1 MFGSRQIKSFL
12 IMEVKDISKFSK
24 RIGLIL
30 FFSFAHQSLYFPQ
43 STSERQAITQELQIL
58 GRSHVLSVM
67 VSARR
72 RWRLC
77 RNRRLALIAAHTL
90 SLHRTK
96 GRPSKLFQSA
106 PQQIIFTGRGQGWP
120 FYSPHVWLS
129 HKSTHTHLHR
139 QGVLQVVPRWSTHRT

>member
-1 MFGSRQIKSFL
+1 M
-12 IMEVKDISKFSK
+12 
-24 RIGLIL
+24 
-30 FFSFAHQSLYFPQ
+30 
-43 STSERQAITQELQIL
+43 

-67 VSARR
+67 VSARW

-139 QGVLQVVPRWSTHRT
+139 QGVLQVVPKLSTHTEHKSKTQTITQSLTHTTHTHNNVQMCTLPCRDAKQPLGDVSKWQAGQNLG

>member
-1 MFGSRQIKSFL
+1 MIGSRQIKSFL

-24 RIGLIL
+24 EIGLIL
-30 FFSFAHQSLYFPQ
+30 FFSSAHQSLYFQQ

-67 VSARR
+67 VSAQR

-129 HKSTHTHLHR
+129 HKSTLTHIHR
-139 QGVLQVVPRWSTHRT
+139 QGVLQVVPI